1 MIRELREASGKAVPD
16 GATGDPDLAGDIV
29 GMHGGACALDNPT
42 GGGAAVAG
50 VNSYVGI
57 APFRQ

>member
-1 MIRELREASGKAVPD
+1 MTREPGEASGKAVPD
-16 GATGDPDLAGDIV
+16 GAARNPDLAGDIV
-29 GMHGGACALDNPT
+29 GMHGGACALGNPT